1 MPRSYF
7 ESNSTDN
14 FRIKILICQMS
25 HKAQKDQNLADIN
38 WSLNSGLFVTARYS
52 TVFRGYQYLQL
63 LEQASVCV
71 LSYDGTNYFYKYHL

>member
-7 ESNSTDN
+7 ESNSTEK
-14 FRIKILICQMS
+14 FSIEILKCQMS
-25 HKAQKDQNLADIN
+25 HKAQKDQNLVDIK
-38 WSLNSGLFVTARYS
+38 WSLNSGLFVTARYA
-52 TVFRGYQYLQL
+52 TVSRGYQYLQL